1 MKSDMEK
8 EAGTFILRSYGEFF
22 KQQYQDYTSILDT
35 GIKEENKTFAP
46 VQVVMKTNELTTS
59 LDLVASDNTVMT
71 KILSVLTSLCVEV
84 NELKTEAFE
93 RLYIFLSL

>member
-1 MKSDMEK
+1 MEK

-84 NELKTEAFE
+84 NKLKTEAFE
-93 RLYIFLSL
+93 RLYIFLSF